1 MITAARLVLA
11 ALLVVW
17 CALLVLILAACG
29 GATAPQE
36 APAAPVATIPSPPPQ
51 NAPSGP
57 SDAGAGHP
65 PQPASAPDAAQPRFW
80 ALQWREPWESPLILG
95 GWVRHGLL
103 NCQGGTADPD
113 RAPEGAYVGGYDW
126 TPFGTATGQLEA
138 AGGALNIQ
146 SYQHGGGYALLTGR
160 TWPTDRPLAV
170 QATVTL
176 QPDPGAWLGLAL
188 IADETDYR
196 ELALYE
202 VGGRISAGVWHPC
215 KVDWGVAADLPAG
228 PRTLRLEYTPG
239 ADICW
244 RHYVDGVLVVA
255 ERCSVPG
262 APLVNPARVGL
273 YVVNLRAEG
282 QRIPGLVR
290 ATVGPVVVEGGR

>member
-1 MITAARLVLA
+1 MTTAARLVLA

-29 GATAPQE
+29 GGGGVTPVVQ
-36 APAAPVATIPSPPPQ
+36 APA
-51 NAPSGP
+51 
-57 SDAGAGHP
+57 HP
-65 PQPASAPDAAQPRFW
+65 LQPAVPVAPDAPPPVAGAASVPPVMALPPDRATLPW
-80 ALQWREPWESPLILG
+80 AAVWREPWYDLVLG
-95 GWVRHGLL
+95 GWVRHSALD
-103 NCQGGTADPD
+103 CAGGAADPD
-113 RAPEGAYVGGYDW
+113 RPPESAFSTGAAWSVFGGVI
-126 TPFGTATGQLEA
+126 GTLQTRD
-138 AGGALNIQ
+138 GALHID
-146 SYQHGGGYALLTGR
+146 SPQHGGGYALLSGR

-196 ELALYE
+196 ELSLYE
-202 VGGRISAGVWHPC
+202 WDGHIHAGVWHPC
-215 KVDWGVAADLPAG
+215 TIDWGLGTWSPG

-262 APLVNPARVGL
+262 APLINPARVGL

>member
-1 MITAARLVLA
+1 MQRALA
-11 ALLVVW
+11 IVGCL
-17 CALLVLILAACG
+17 LAACG
-29 GATAPQE
+29 GGAVPDARTAP
-36 APAAPVATIPSPPPQ
+36 S
-51 NAPSGP
+51 
-57 SDAGAGHP
+57 
-65 PQPASAPDAAQPRFW
+65 W
-80 ALQWREPWESPLILG
+80 AEQWREPWYDLVLG
-95 GWVRHGLL
+95 GRVRHSVL
-103 NCQGGTADPD
+103 NCAGGVADPD
-113 RAPEGAYVGGYDW
+113 QPPKAVFANGAAWSAPVGVI
-126 TPFGTATGQLEA
+126 GTAQTRD
-138 AGGALNIQ
+138 GALHIDSPQ
-146 SYQHGGGYALLTGR
+146 QAGGYALLSGR

-215 KVDWGVAADLPAG
+215 KVDWGVAADLPAE

-244 RHYVDGVLVVA
+244 RHYVDGTLVA
-255 ERCSVPG
+255 SERCSVPG
-262 APLVNPARVGL
+262 APLINPARVGL

>member
-1 MITAARLVLA
+1 MQRALA
-11 ALLVVW
+11 IVGCL
-17 CALLVLILAACG
+17 LAACG
-29 GATAPQE
+29 GGAVSVMTAP
-36 APAAPVATIPSPPPQ
+36 PAAPPSQ
-51 NAPSGP
+51 A
-57 SDAGAGHP
+57 
-65 PQPASAPDAAQPRFW
+65 ASVPDARAALSW
-80 ALQWREPWESPLILG
+80 AEQWREPWYDLVLG
-95 GWVRHGLL
+95 GRVRHSVL
-103 NCQGGTADPD
+103 NCAGGVADPD
-113 RAPEGAYVGGYDW
+113 QPPKAVFANGAAWSAPVGVI
-126 TPFGTATGQLEA
+126 GTAQTRD
-138 AGGALNIQ
+138 GALHIDSPQ
-146 SYQHGGGYALLTGR
+146 QAGGYALLSGR

-215 KVDWGVAADLPAG
+215 KADWGVAADLPAG

-244 RHYVDGVLVVA
+244 RHYVDGTLVA
-255 ERCSVPG
+255 SERCSVPG
-262 APLVNPARVGL
+262 APLINPARVGL

>member
-1 MITAARLVLA
+1 MQRALA
-11 ALLVVW
+11 IVGCL
-17 CALLVLILAACG
+17 LAACG
-29 GATAPQE
+29 G
-36 APAAPVATIPSPPPQ
+36 
-51 NAPSGP
+51 
-57 SDAGAGHP
+57 GAV
-65 PQPASAPDAAQPRFW
+65 PDARTALSW
-80 ALQWREPWESPLILG
+80 AEQWREPWYDLVLG
-95 GWVRHGLL
+95 GRVRHSVL
-103 NCQGGTADPD
+103 NCAGGVADPD
-113 RAPEGAYVGGYDW
+113 QPPKAVFANGAAWSAPVGVI
-126 TPFGTATGQLEA
+126 GTAQTRD
-138 AGGALNIQ
+138 GALHIDSPQ
-146 SYQHGGGYALLTGR
+146 QAGGYALLSGR

-215 KVDWGVAADLPAG
+215 KVDWGLGTWSPG

-262 APLVNPARVGL
+262 APLINPARVGL